1 MKIGRTHYG
10 VSLAGLLAT
19 GALVAGC
26 GGSDDSST
34 TTALSQSEFVAK
46 ATAVCE
52 PADKQI
58 EAAAHKYLGAGR
70 PTAHDFEKFVTAAVV
85 PDTQQVIDG
94 LEGLTPPSSQAQAY
108 DALIAELQSVNDRL
122 KANPRAL
129 AQQGDPFAKSNQLAK
144 QAGLGACTS
153 E

>member
-1 MKIGRTHYG
+1 
-10 VSLAGLLAT
+10 
-19 GALVAGC
+19 
-26 GGSDDSST
+26 
-34 TTALSQSEFVAK
+34 
-46 ATAVCE
+46 
-52 PADKQI
+52 
-58 EAAAHKYLGAGR
+58 
-70 PTAHDFEKFVTAAVV
+70 
-85 PDTQQVIDG
+85 VIDG

-144 QAGLGACTS
+144 QAGLDACTS